1 MTRIDIFSRLC
12 DIDRSAQALIAEAA
26 GPDRSVCLGEAP
38 LKEPPAD
45 LPGLLEILHE
55 GLDYLKTPTH
65 GEYPLERFPDGR
77 YGYLDGHGTRH
88 ILTCGSAVEAK
99 ITGAHGNPRW
109 VRTRMEHDG
118 EGYFLWQL
126 GHVPLEGLTVR
137 ERW

>member
-1 MTRIDIFSRLC
+1 MTRNTIFSRLC
-12 DIDRSAQALIAEAA
+12 DIDRSAQALIAEAGSA
-26 GPDRSVCLGEAP
+26 CSVCPEEPSLTDP
-38 LKEPPAD
+38 LT
-45 LPGLLEILHE
+45 GLLALLERLHE
-55 GLDYLKTPTH
+55 GLDYLRTPTH

-99 ITGAHGNPRW
+99 TAGAHGKPRW

-118 EGYFLWQL
+118 EDYFLWQL
-126 GHVPLEGLTVR
+126 RHVPLEGLTVR